1 LYATTIDATIGLA
14 ALGRA
19 CVAFATLAN
28 IIAASAPRARASGS
42 AILFL
47 MVI

>member
-1 LYATTIDATIGLA
+1 LYAGTIDTTIGLA

-28 IIAASAPRARASGS
+28 IITPSAPRHKATGS

>member
-1 LYATTIDATIGLA
+1 LYAGTIDTTIGLA

-28 IIAASAPRARASGS
+28 IIAPSAPRASASGS

-47 MVI
+47 NLI